1 MAMLMAYETMN
12 IRYFHRPSLLTPEH
26 DPVHRRICELLDQL
40 RATGMNCTTE
50 NADEQ
55 FPDSATQAAFLEQID
70 LRGFAM
76 RRKAGLSQTFG
87 SRRAGF
93 WWLPPQFVL
102 VFERDELVQV
112 FPCGIGQEDV
122 TPLHYLEHIAAGKPW
137 TYRSGKGMEGRKH
150 KLLVDRLKADSA
162 IIERGLTLQ
171 GSDVQVSQ
179 GIEVGFIDLVFEDS
193 NGRPL
198 LVEVKVDG
206 DEMDKAVGQILRH
219 RYLYA
224 VQNRIPKSEIRL
236 GICCQYVPPSFC
248 DICNDLGITWV
259 EVALG
264 ESHSLG
270 AATI

>member
-112 FPCGIGQEDV
+112 FPCRIGQEDV

-193 NGRPL
+193 NGQGSRTDP
-198 LVEVKVDG
+198 
-206 DEMDKAVGQILRH
+206 
-219 RYLYA
+219 
-224 VQNRIPKSEIRL
+224 
-236 GICCQYVPPSFC
+236 
-248 DICNDLGITWV
+248 
-259 EVALG
+259 
-264 ESHSLG
+264 
-270 AATI
+270 